1 MRTALI
7 AILALT
13 VAPAVSASDNPVT
26 MNLEE
31 LAKREGFV
39 CGRDFLTMR
48 YTGAEDIEHVGT
60 GTMNM
65 VDLVTI
71 PKEAIREVWTWK
83 DTRTSTIW
91 LKRVGKWSS
100 RSIGLSTSTSILLRQ
115 CLEND

>member
-1 MRTALI
+1 MRSALI
-7 AILALT
+7 AILVLMAGSA
-13 VAPAVSASDNPVT
+13 VAANANPFK
-26 MNLEE
+26 EE

-48 YTGAEDIEHVGT
+48 YTGADDIAHVGT
-60 GTMNM
+60 GTMDM

-91 LKRVGKWSS
+91 LKRVGKSPS

>member
-7 AILALT
+7 AVLALT
-13 VAPAVSASDNPVT
+13 VVPAVSASDNPFT

-31 LAKREGFV
+31 LAEREGFV

-48 YTGAEDIEHVGT
+48 YTGAGDIAHLGT
-60 GTMNM
+60 GTMDM

-91 LKRVGKWSS
+91 LKRVGKSLS
-100 RSIGLSTSTSILLRQ
+100 RSIGLSTSTSILLRR